1 MTARAL
7 QPTGTNPEHARKPA
21 VDGPTDFSWRV
32 RVYFEDTD
40 TGGVVYHAG
49 YLRFYERCRTEWLR
63 ARGYAQQTLMETH
76 AIAFAVRSMAVD
88 WRAPARLD
96 DLLDVELHVR
106 EARRASIKADQRIVR
121 VVDGA
126 LLGHAHVR
134 VACVR
139 LPDFRP
145 VPIPDDLLEKLSA

>member
-1 MTARAL
+1 MTAA
-7 QPTGTNPEHARKPA
+7 PNFVWP
-21 VDGPTDFSWRV
+21 V

-63 ARGYAQQTLMETH
+63 ACGWSQQLLMDGH

-88 WRAPARLD
+88 WIAPARLD
-96 DLLDVELHVR
+96 DLLDVQLFVHQ
-106 EARRASIKADQRIVR
+106 ARRASLKAEQRIVR
-121 VVDGA
+121 AADGA
-126 LLGHAHVR
+126 VLSKAQVR
-134 VACVR
+134 VACVS

-145 VPIPDDLLEKLSA
+145 TPIPDPLLESLSA

>member
-1 MTARAL
+1 MTAA
-7 QPTGTNPEHARKPA
+7 PNFVWP
-21 VDGPTDFSWRV
+21 V

-63 ARGYAQQTLMETH
+63 ACGWSQQLLMDGH

-88 WRAPARLD
+88 WIAPARLD
-96 DLLDVELHVR
+96 DLLDVQLFVHQ
-106 EARRASIKADQRIVR
+106 ARRASLKAEQRIVR
-121 VVDGA
+121 AADGA
-126 LLGHAHVR
+126 VLSKAQVR
-134 VACVR
+134 VACVS

-145 VPIPDDLLEKLSA
+145 TPIPDSLLESLSA